1 MNKVSTKPGSLCRCF
16 ILKTLPAD
24 TQLPLN
30 FQVQVIDASGAVR
43 WEDYCRLTVWQVEE
57 EVEPCVLWPPKGQP
71 ISFDQFTVTQR
82 SQSHVCLSNEDE
94 LVVHTYTLESA
105 QVIPSSA
112 LLREK
117 SPPPPTIRPLRSSAH
132 GCSSDSY
139 VSGSVQ
145 DDYVLE
151 VTHYSTL
158 CWPNPDSPISQT
170 FELINLVKE
179 ENSHKDGPVV
189 VHDE

>member
-1 MNKVSTKPGSLCRCF
+1 MFYFEKSSCWQTAPSSFLSSDNSCF
-16 ILKTLPAD
+16 RSSD
-24 TQLPLN
+24 
-30 FQVQVIDASGAVR
+30 VR
-43 WEDYCRLTVWQVEE
+43 GLLSPDCVWQVEE
-57 EVEPCVLWPPKGQP
+57 GVEPCVFWPHKGQP

-94 LVVHTYTLESA
+94 LVVHTYSLESA
-105 QVIPSSA
+105 QVIPSST
-112 LLREK
+112 LLGRLD
-117 SPPPPTIRPLRSSAH
+117 PPWPLMSSAH
-132 GCSSDSY
+132 ACSSDSRC
-139 VSGSVQ
+139 VSWSAQ